1 MMLVRASNQTPAAMT
16 PMSIADPDVTSLE
29 DVQRELDAIKAE
41 RRRRQ
46 RALYDGT
53 LAGAS
58 RATTKMPATS
68 SKVRFPAAARTV
80 IWANALHQKEKGEE
94 GILPYE
100 PEACAPFQLL
110 TMAYVPRSD
119 GRLGPSPVHFMGSPV
134 EALDLSPWDI
144 SFAGQIDA
152 LWRANRRAS
161 IRCLRTLKLS
171 GRNLGPDQEEVLQAL
186 SRVGEQLT
194 SLEITNCSGV
204 TPDALGILLRGVG
217 RQLVTLDLSGCL
229 DMGDDH
235 VTEVTRGCP
244 ALLSLD
250 LSSCMGL
257 TDQGKSIYDK
267 RGA

>member
-1 MMLVRASNQTPAAMT
+1 MMLVGANNQTSAAMT
-16 PMSIADPDVTSLE
+16 SMSIADPDVTSLE
-29 DVQRELDAIKAE
+29 DVQRQLDAIKAE

-58 RATTKMPATS
+58 RATTKMPAS
-68 SKVRFPAAARTV
+68 SKVRFPAAARAV
-80 IWANALHQKEKGEE
+80 IGANALHRKEKGEE
-94 GILPYE
+94 GMLPYE

-119 GRLGPSPVHFMGSPV
+119 GRLGPSPGHFMGSPV
-134 EALDLSPWDI
+134 EALDLSPWDT
-144 SFAGQIDA
+144 SFTGQIDA
-152 LWRANRRAS
+152 LWRANRQAS
-161 IRCLRTLKLS
+161 IRCLQTLQLS

-235 VTEVTRGCP
+235 VAEVTRGCP
-244 ALLSLD
+244 ALSSLD

-257 TDQGKSIYDK
+257 TDQG
-267 RGA
+267 